1 MIEQITIKNY
11 KSIRGIERLPLRRI
25 NVLIGENGA
34 GKSNFISFFEMLNAI
49 YERRFGQY
57 VLQRGGIGRFFNFH
71 AQTDESIFCMVDF
84 DNLNAVSLN
93 IIPSQTG
100 KGIISNFSHF
110 FNGCGDKGKNYR
122 DWHDVTLDSN
132 VEESDIQ
139 SDNTKRMSHV
149 KKQLAGFK
157 VYHFHDTSLKSPM
170 RGPSVIGDYE
180 MLRSDASNLAAWLY
194 RMKHTDKSNFQL
206 IEETVKSVAPYFRK
220 FHLEPDAINPHQIK
234 LEWEEENSDRY
245 LDGYSFSD
253 GTIRFVA
260 LAALLLSEQRP
271 DVILI
276 DEPELG
282 LHPAAMTK
290 LAAMIRRASQKSQII
305 VSTQSAAFVDE
316 FDAEDI
322 IVAERS
328 EEDSVFY
335 RLDTEKLKSWCN
347 HYSLGELWRKNV
359 LGGRP

>member
-1 MIEQITIKNY
+1 M
-11 KSIRGIERLPLRRI
+11 PLRRI

-71 AQTDESIFCMVDF
+71 AQVDESIFCMVDF
-84 DNLNAVSLN
+84 DNLNAVSLS

-100 KGIISNFSHF
+100 KGIISDFSHF
-110 FNGCGDKGKNYR
+110 FNGRGDKDKNYS
-122 DWHDVTLDSN
+122 DWHDITLDSD
-132 VEESDIQ
+132 VEESNIQ
-139 SDNTKRMSHV
+139 SDNSKRMQNV
-149 KKQLAGFK
+149 KKQLSCLK

-170 RGPSVIGDYE
+170 RGPSTMGDYE

-194 RMKHTDKSNFQL
+194 RLKHTDMASFQL
-206 IEETVKSVAPYFRK
+206 IEGTIKSVAPYFRK
-220 FHLEPDAINPHQIK
+220 FHLEPDVINPQQIK
-234 LEWEEENSDRY
+234 LEWEEEDSDRY

-253 GTIRFVA
+253 GTIRFIA

-271 DVILI
+271 DIILI

-290 LAAMIRRASQKSQII
+290 LAAMIRRASYNSQII

-316 FDAEDI
+316 FDGEDI
-322 IVAERS
+322 IVAERN
-328 EEDSVFY
+328 EEGSVFH
-335 RLDTEKLKSWCN
+335 RLDTIKLDSWRDK
-347 HYSLGELWRKNV
+347 YSLGELWRKNV

>member
-139 SDNTKRMSHV
+139 SDNTKRMSNV

>member
-11 KSIRGIERLPLRRI
+11 KSIREIERLPLRRI

>member
-11 KSIRGIERLPLRRI
+11 KSIREIERLPLRRI

-84 DNLNAVSLN
+84 NNLNAVSLN

-122 DWHDVTLDSN
+122 DWHNVLLDSN

-139 SDNTKRMSHV
+139 LDNSKRVSYV

-170 RGPSVIGDYE
+170 RGPSIIGDYE

-194 RMKHTDKSNFQL
+194 RMKHTDKLNFQL
-206 IEETVKSVAPYFRK
+206 IEEIVKSVAPYFRK

-260 LAALLLSEQRP
+260 LASLLLSEQRP

-328 EEDSVFY
+328 EEESVFH
-335 RLDTEKLKSWCN
+335 RLDPEKLKSWRN

>member
-1 MIEQITIKNY
+1 MIEQITIQNY
-11 KSIRGIERLPLRRI
+11 KSIRKIERLPLRRI

-71 AQTDESIFCMVDF
+71 AQNDESIFCMVDF
-84 DNLNAVSLN
+84 NNLNAVSLN

-110 FNGCGDKGKNYR
+110 YNGYGDKGKNYR
-122 DWHDVTLDSN
+122 NWHDITLDSD

-139 SDNTKRMSHV
+139 SDNSKRMKYV
-149 KKQLAGFK
+149 KDQLASFK
-157 VYHFHDTSLKSPM
+157 VYHFHDTSLKSLM
-170 RGPSVIGDYE
+170 RGPSAMGDYE
-180 MLRSDASNLAAWLY
+180 VLRSDASNLAAWLY
-194 RMKHTDKSNFQL
+194 RLKHTDMASFQL
-206 IEETVKSVAPYFRK
+206 IEGTVKSVAPYFRK
-220 FHLEPDAINPHQIK
+220 FRLEPDAINPRQIK
-234 LEWEEENSDRY
+234 LEWEEEDSDRY

-253 GTIRFVA
+253 GTIRFIA
-260 LAALLLSEQRP
+260 LAALLLSEKRP

-282 LHPAAMTK
+282 LHPAAITK
-290 LAAMIRRASQKSQII
+290 LAAMIRQASQKSQII
-305 VSTQSAAFVDE
+305 VSTQSAAFIDE
-316 FDAEDI
+316 FDGEDI
-322 IVAERS
+322 IVAERND
-328 EEDSVFY
+328 EGSVFH
-335 RLDTEKLKSWCN
+335 RLDATKLDSWRDN
-347 HYSLGELWRKNV
+347 YSLGELWRKNV

>member
-11 KSIRGIERLPLRRI
+11 KSIREIERLPLRRI

-84 DNLNAVSLN
+84 NNLNAVSLN

-110 FNGCGDKGKNYR
+110 FNGHADKDKDYR
-122 DWHDVTLDSN
+122 KWHDITLDRD

-139 SDNTKRMSHV
+139 SNFSKRMRYV
-149 KKQLAGFK
+149 KKQLASLK

-170 RGPSVIGDYE
+170 RGPSVMGDYE

-194 RMKHTDKSNFQL
+194 RLKHTDITGFQL
-206 IEETVKSVAPYFRK
+206 IEGTLKSVAPYFRK
-220 FHLEPDAINPHQIK
+220 FHLEPDAINPLQIK
-234 LEWEEENSDRY
+234 LEWEEEDSDRY

-290 LAAMIRRASQKSQII
+290 LAAMIRRASQTSQII
-305 VSTQSAAFVDE
+305 VSTQSAAFIDE
-316 FDAEDI
+316 FDSEDI
-322 IVAERS
+322 VVAERN
-328 EEDSVFY
+328 EEGAVFH
-335 RLDTEKLKSWCN
+335 RLDNIKLDSWRSN
-347 HYSLGELWRKNV
+347 YSLGELWRKNV

>member
-11 KSIRGIERLPLRRI
+11 KSLRKIESLPLHRI

-57 VLQRGGIGRFFNFH
+57 VLQRGGIGRFINFH
-71 AQTDESIFCMVDF
+71 AKDDESIYCMVDF
-84 DNLNAVSLN
+84 DNINAVSLN

-110 FNGCGDKGKNYR
+110 FNGRGDKDKNYR
-122 DWHDVTLDSN
+122 NWHDTILDSD
-132 VEESDIQ
+132 VEESGIQ
-139 SDNTKRMSHV
+139 SDNSQRLRYV
-149 KKQLAGFK
+149 KKQLACFM

-170 RGPSVIGDYE
+170 RGPSAMGDYE

-194 RMKHTDKSNFQL
+194 RLKHTDEPSFQL
-206 IEETVKSVAPYFRK
+206 IEGTLKSVAPYFRK

-234 LEWEEENSDRY
+234 LEWEEEESDRY

-316 FDAEDI
+316 FDGEDI
-322 IVAERS
+322 IVAERN
-328 EEDSVFY
+328 EEGSVLH
-335 RLDTEKLKSWCN
+335 RLDATKLDSWRN
-347 HYSLGELWRKNV
+347 NYSLGELWRKNV

>member
-11 KSIRGIERLPLRRI
+11 KSIRRIEGLPLRRI

-57 VLQRGGIGRFFNFH
+57 VLQRGGIKRFINFH
-71 AQTDESIFCMVDF
+71 ASTDESISCLVDF
-84 DNLNAVSLN
+84 DNKNALSLN

-110 FNGCGDKGKNYR
+110 FNGHADKDKDYR
-122 DWHDVTLDSN
+122 KWHDITLDRD

-139 SDNTKRMSHV
+139 SNLSKRMRYV
-149 KKQLAGFK
+149 KKQLASLK

-170 RGPSVIGDYE
+170 RGPSVMGDYE

-194 RMKHTDKSNFQL
+194 RLKHTDITGFQL
-206 IEETVKSVAPYFRK
+206 IEGTLKSVAPYFRK
-220 FHLEPDAINPHQIK
+220 FHLEPDAINPLQIK
-234 LEWEEENSDRY
+234 LEWEEEDSDRY

-290 LAAMIRRASQKSQII
+290 LAAMIRRASQTSQII
-305 VSTQSAAFVDE
+305 VSTQSAAFIDE
-316 FDAEDI
+316 FDSEDI
-322 IVAERS
+322 VVAERN
-328 EEDSVFY
+328 EEGAVFH
-335 RLDTEKLKSWCN
+335 RLDNIKLDSWRSN
-347 HYSLGELWRKNV
+347 YSLGELWRKNV

>member
-11 KSIRGIERLPLRRI
+11 KSIRKIEKLPLRRI
-25 NVLIGENGA
+25 NLLIGENGA

-57 VLQRGGIGRFFNFH
+57 VLQRGGIGRFFNFN
-71 AQTDESIFCMVDF
+71 AQADESIFCLVDF
-84 DNLNAVSLN
+84 DNVSAVSLN

-110 FNGCGDKGKNYR
+110 FNGHGDKEKNYSK
-122 DWHDVTLDSN
+122 WHDITLDSD

-139 SDNTKRMSHV
+139 SNNSKRMGYV
-149 KKQLAGFK
+149 KKQLASFK
-157 VYHFHDTSLKSPM
+157 IYHFHDTSLKSPM
-170 RGPSVIGDYE
+170 RGPSAMGDYE

-194 RMKHTDKSNFQL
+194 RLKQTDKSSFQL
-206 IEETVKSVAPYFRK
+206 IEGTVKSVAPYFRK
-220 FHLEPDAINPHQIK
+220 FHLEPDAINSHQIK
-234 LEWEEENSDRY
+234 LEWEEEESDRY

-271 DVILI
+271 DIILI

-290 LAAMIRRASQKSQII
+290 LAAMIRRASQNSQII

-316 FDAEDI
+316 FDSEDI
-322 IVAERS
+322 IVAERN
-328 EEDSVFY
+328 EGGTAFH
-335 RLDTEKLKSWCN
+335 RLDAAKLGSWRN
-347 HYSLGELWRKNV
+347 NYSLGELWRKNV